1 MLTCGA
7 IPLPSAA
14 LMNCPHGVLEVA
26 FTYLSP
32 CIQRATM
39 LSILD
44 MRNARLLFLSDTNQ
58 LRCRLSKKANNN
70 RSERNK

>member
-1 MLTCGA
+1 
-7 IPLPSAA
+7 
-14 LMNCPHGVLEVA
+14 
-26 FTYLSP
+26 
-32 CIQRATM
+32 M